1 VFLLSLSFGEDVRYV
16 FLRMYV
22 RIVYN
27 LTIVEI
33 STVVAANVDMF
44 RPSFDDSSSDVS
56 ESTLVVA
63 VNW

>member
-33 STVVAANVDMF
+33 STVVAANVDML